1 MSDHDPD
8 GAPPHVPRNRGTA
21 ESKLRRGGKHCP
33 VCLAPL
39 RKNAPRTRL
48 VHDCG
53 ACRAHVSRGKHC
65 RKCGA
70 DAVWENKAGAACQ
83 RCGLT
88 GSKRDVIAPADG
100 PAPS

>member
-1 MSDHDPD
+1 MSGYDPD
-8 GAPPHVPRNRGTA
+8 ETPPPHRPQNRGSS

-48 VHDCG
+48 MRSCE
-53 ACRAHVSRGKHC
+53 ACQAHPSQGKRC
-65 RKCGA
+65 RRCGA

-83 RCGLT
+83 GCGLH
-88 GSKRDVIAPADG
+88 GEKREVIAAG
-100 PAPS
+100 